1 MKIQPVTPAPVAP
14 ISPLVFPTLPA
25 TTRLSPHEQV
35 CALLGVRDL
44 QSLGHLH
51 NKKVFLRVDAN
62 VSSGC
67 QDFAFH
73 PRIRQVAQ
81 TLSILLRA
89 GARVIVTS
97 HHSTDD
103 GAPLAETSKQGVFD
117 AFVRNFPTLGA
128 SMQFLPFQSR
138 EILTD
143 GIHEQH
149 YVKRALARLEKTSPG
164 EALVLENIR
173 LLPLERRGRADDLPK
188 QIAESFDFVVN
199 DAFGVGHRYGQFS
212 VDGISQYLPFE
223 RKAIGPAALE
233 EWTSVYSFASDAPK
247 GSIGVVL
254 GGNADKFGT
263 KLLLLHELLKS
274 DRIGL
279 VYLGGVFATTYLHA
293 QGSHLATTPISG
305 DPVHHKILAELPT
318 AYPNVRF
325 ELPNEL
331 RGIDSLT
338 NSQQWKLGTRNG
350 HPYLDLPRGS
360 MALDQAPHDLTQ
372 AFARTNISRVLAV
385 GPLGYYIRKA
395 FAVGTVETYRALAN
409 WAAAREDRRLLVGGG
424 NSLESLLGISEYR
437 EPLAPHVTLS
447 SGGGALL
454 NAVAGV
460 LNTPN
465 AIQMPAI
472 KALRRR

>member
-1 MKIQPVTPAPVAP
+1 MKIQPVTPAPLATS
-14 ISPLVFPTLPA
+14 SPLTNSTLPA
-25 TTRLSPHEQV
+25 IDRRTPQEQV
-35 CALLGVRDL
+35 CALLGVPHL
-44 QSLGHLH
+44 QSLGDLR

-67 QDFAFH
+67 PDFAFH

-81 TLSILLRA
+81 TLSTLLQA
-89 GARVIVTS
+89 GARVLVTS
-97 HHSTDD
+97 HHSTAD
-103 GAPLAETSKQGVFD
+103 GASLEEKSKQGVFD
-117 AFVRNFPTLGA
+117 AFVRNFPKLGA

-138 EILTD
+138 EILAS

-149 YVKRALARLEKTSPG
+149 YVKRALERLERTKPG
-164 EALVLENIR
+164 EAIVLENIR
-173 LLPLERRGRADDLPK
+173 LLPLERRGRADDLPR
-188 QIAESFDFVVN
+188 QIAESFDVVVN

-212 VDGISQYLPFE
+212 VDGISQYVPFE

-233 EWTSVYSFASDAPK
+233 EWTAVYNFVSDAPK

-254 GGNADKFGT
+254 GGDAEKFGT

-274 DRIGL
+274 DRVGL

-293 QGSHLATTPISG
+293 QGSQLATTPVSG

-318 AYPNVRF
+318 AYPHVRF

-331 RGIDSLT
+331 RGLDSLS
-338 NSQQWKLGTRNG
+338 NLQQWKLGTRNG
-350 HPYLDLPRGS
+350 HPHLELPRGS
-360 MALDQAPHDLTQ
+360 MALDQSPHDLTQ

-385 GPLGYYIRKA
+385 GPLGYYIRRA
-395 FAVGTVETYRALAN
+395 FALGTVETYRTLAH
-409 WAAAREDRRLLVGGG
+409 WAIAREDRRLLVGGG
-424 NSLESLLGISEYR
+424 NSLESLLTLNEYR
-437 EPLAPHVTLS
+437 EPGAPNVTLS

-460 LNTPN
+460 LNTPT
-465 AIQMPAI
+465 AIQTPAI